1 MSLFPTETMSQL
13 AQQASHGAYDTYVPL
28 YRKYRPQSLGELV
41 GQETIVQTLTH
52 AIELH
57 KIVNAYLFCGPR
69 GTGKT
74 SSARIFAK
82 SLNCEQGPTVTPC
95 QTCASCVSITTGNAL
110 DVTEIDAASNNGVD
124 DIRELTERV
133 QFAPI
138 QGKFR
143 IYIID
148 EVHMLSTAAFNA
160 LLKTL
165 EEPPPSVIF
174 IFATTE
180 AHKVLPTIISRCQRY
195 DFSRI
200 TRQQIEARLRWVAE
214 QESIQIQDEALTA
227 IARNAR
233 GGMRDALSL
242 LDQVSVIGK
251 AESTSI
257 DAELIRTMIGAL
269 TEDKIMALTSA
280 ITTQDPVTLVALL
293 QELVEIGID
302 IPQIVRGCVQ
312 HYRHMMLIQAVRDA
326 NNSQL
331 IDVLDISDAYFEA
344 LKTQA
349 KQYQPEEPPQ
359 ILARL
364 SQLENMIKHSASPL
378 LWLEVL
384 LLEICYRDRIHQLA
398 DLEAR
403 IQALETNTV
412 SVRPASK
419 QVMAKPP
426 VATSAPAVM
435 SPETVVSPPI
445 PVQPPTHLPTETV
458 AVITEPPAVQAIV
471 ETPASVSV
479 QRQAQPEA
487 HPANNSLGD
496 NSLLGLGQ
504 KIFEAVASHSVQSL
518 LFDHCQLI
526 EHSESNL
533 TFAFKTQP
541 VFSVFNRPEKVKLL
555 EQAVE
560 QIIGQPCRLNFTVK
574 AFTTS
579 APKAALPQATTQ
591 FDAKPTVV
599 ASPAP
604 QAVTSVQ
611 PQPTAY
617 TSPVAAPATVL
628 ESPVSQPAAPTQGT
642 DYDLMESKRFAQELL
657 QGKIIER

>member
-195 DFSRI
+195 GFSRI

-269 TEDKIMALTSA
+269 TEDKVIALTSA
-280 ITTQDPVTLVALL
+280 ITNQDPVTLVTLL

-302 IPQIVRGCVQ
+302 IPQIVRGCVH
-312 HYRHMMLIQAVRDA
+312 HYRHMMLI
-326 NNSQL
+326 
-331 IDVLDISDAYFEA
+331 
-344 LKTQA
+344 
-349 KQYQPEEPPQ
+349 
-359 ILARL
+359 
-364 SQLENMIKHSASPL
+364 
-378 LWLEVL
+378 
-384 LLEICYRDRIHQLA
+384 DRK
-398 DLEAR
+398 
-403 IQALETNTV
+403 
-412 SVRPASK
+412 SV
-419 QVMAKPP
+419 V
-426 VATSAPAVM
+426 
-435 SPETVVSPPI
+435 
-445 PVQPPTHLPTETV
+445 
-458 AVITEPPAVQAIV
+458 
-471 ETPASVSV
+471 
-479 QRQAQPEA
+479 
-487 HPANNSLGD
+487 
-496 NSLLGLGQ
+496 
-504 KIFEAVASHSVQSL
+504 
-518 LFDHCQLI
+518 
-526 EHSESNL
+526 
-533 TFAFKTQP
+533 
-541 VFSVFNRPEKVKLL
+541 
-555 EQAVE
+555 
-560 QIIGQPCRLNFTVK
+560 
-574 AFTTS
+574 
-579 APKAALPQATTQ
+579 
-591 FDAKPTVV
+591 
-599 ASPAP
+599 
-604 QAVTSVQ
+604 
-611 PQPTAY
+611 
-617 TSPVAAPATVL
+617 
-628 ESPVSQPAAPTQGT
+628 
-642 DYDLMESKRFAQELL
+642 
-657 QGKIIER
+657 